1 MYEIKGRMVWLLPA
15 NHCPGAAMILV
26 RSPDNRYI
34 LHTGDFRFRP
44 KMIDELKIIQGPD
57 QPIKIDF
64 VYMDNTFGTSD
75 EAFPS
80 Q

>member
-1 MYEIKGRMVWLLPA
+1 
-15 NHCPGAAMILV
+15 MILV

-44 KMIDELKIIQGPD
+44 KMIEELQMIQGPE
-57 QPIKIDF
+57 QPIRIDF
-64 VYMDNTFGTSD
+64 VYMDNTFGTPD

-80 Q
+80 